1 MQRSRGQE
9 SIDNIN
15 QSRSRSNNQGI
26 TNKDNSIYIQ
36 DNNNQEVNN
45 ARTPLKN
52 AHEPRRRA
60 TQ

>member
-52 AHEPRRRA
+52 AH
-60 TQ
+60 